1 MNMRLFAQMIFMR
14 KEMRENQLEQSRRF
28 DIQQQTAAT
37 NTRKI
42 RMLMQNPTRNF
53 SGGMRNLG
61 HTIQNNN
68 NMGDRVISN
77 TIAEDEIREATSHA
91 TLGKCPKSLYDLWN
105 EWEHGI

>member
-1 MNMRLFAQMIFMR
+1 
-14 KEMRENQLEQSRRF
+14 MRENQLEQSRQF
-28 DIQQQTAAT
+28 NIQQQMAAT
-37 NTRKI
+37 NTKNI

-61 HTIQNNN
+61 HTNRIQNNN
-68 NMGDRVISN
+68 NMGDREISN

-105 EWEHGI
+105 EWEHGIDWRTKSS